1 MASAGRAGKPLHPT
15 NLHVNKALFPDDTV
29 QARLPDPSWLERWLD
44 TQIGFDADWEKRVV
58 DLILLN
64 LSKLFDT
71 PIRTLQELNRYRK
84 SIAVVP
90 QADAAV

>member
-1 MASAGRAGKPLHPT
+1 
-15 NLHVNKALFPDDTV
+15 
-29 QARLPDPSWLERWLD
+29 
-44 TQIGFDADWEKRVV
+44 VV

-84 SIAVVP
+84 SIAVAP
-90 QADAAV
+90 QADAAI